1 MKIAAPSR
9 NFIAGNLDLR
19 TWEDIQPYFLD
30 LKNREIRTKEEF
42 IQWLKDRSE
51 LDAVLEENSA
61 WRYIKMTVDTRD
73 QELSQ
78 SYTYFVTEIQPKLA
92 PLDDE
97 LNRKM
102 MGYAYADE
110 LKNEPGY
117 DIYFRS
123 VRKDLDLFREENI
136 PLEAEISEQS
146 QQYGAIS
153 AAQMIEYR
161 GEKMT
166 MQKAALFM
174 KDTDESVRKEV
185 FHLIGERRLQDNEKL
200 DELYSSLVA
209 KRHQIAVNAGFQNF
223 RDYKFEALGRFDY
236 TKQDCFNFHAS
247 IKKHIVPLV
256 RSIQEK
262 QARLLGREALHP
274 WDLEVNPLGRKA
286 LKPFGTGK
294 ELLDG
299 TIDMFNKIDRYFG
312 ECIETM
318 NEMGHLDLESKEGK
332 APGGYN
338 YPLYEIGVPFIFM
351 NAVGAH
357 RDLVTM
363 VHEGGH
369 AIHSFLSRNLE
380 LTGFKNLPSEVAE
393 LASMSMELLSMEQWE
408 RFFPHEEDLK
418 RAKTEQLETILKILP
433 WIATIDEF
441 QHWVYE
447 NPQHTVQERQEKW
460 EAITKDY
467 GTGIVDWTG
476 YEQYKTRSWQRQLH
490 LFEVPFYYIEYG
502 IAQLGALAIWKNS
515 KTDLPKTI
523 RQYKEALALGYTHQI
538 PDIYKAAGIRFD
550 FSDAYVSELAEF
562 VRKELEALE

>member
-1 MKIAAPSR
+1 MKITAPAR
-9 NFIAGNLDLR
+9 KFIAQDLQLK
-19 TWEDIQPYFLD
+19 TWEDIHPYFLD
-30 LKNREIRTKEEF
+30 LKDREINSKEDF
-42 IQWLKDRSE
+42 IHWLKDRSE

-61 WRYIKMTVDTRD
+61 WRYIRMTVDTRD

-78 SYTYFVTEIQPKLA
+78 AYTYFVTEIQPKLS

-97 LNRKM
+97 LNQKM
-102 MGYAYADE
+102 MRYPYAEE
-110 LKNEPGY
+110 LKSQPDY
-117 DIYFRS
+117 AIYLRT
-123 VRKDLDLFREENI
+123 VQKDLDLFHEDNI
-136 PLEAEISEQS
+136 PIEAEISEQS

-174 KDTDESVRKEV
+174 KDQDENVRKEV
-185 FHLIGERRLQDNEKL
+185 FQLIGERRLQDNEKL

-209 KRHQIAVNAGFQNF
+209 KRHQLALNAGFENF
-223 RDYKFEALGRFDY
+223 RDYKFQTLGRFDY
-236 TKQDCFNFHAS
+236 TKEDCFNFHDS
-247 IKKHIVPLV
+247 IKKHIVPIV
-256 RSIQEK
+256 KSIQAK
-262 QARLLGREALHP
+262 QAQLLGSDKLKP
-274 WDLEVNPLGRKA
+274 WDLEVDPLGRPA
-286 LKPFGTGK
+286 LKPFETGK
-294 ELLDG
+294 ELLEG
-299 TIDMFNKIDRYFG
+299 TVDMFNKIDRYFG

-393 LASMSMELLSMEQWE
+393 LASMSMELLSMEQWQ
-408 RFFPHEEDLK
+408 RFFPNEEDLK

-447 NPQHTVQERQEKW
+447 NPAHTAQERQEKW

-476 YEQYKTRSWQRQLH
+476 YEKYKTSSWQRQLH

-502 IAQLGALAIWKNS
+502 IAQLGALAVWKNS
-515 KTDLPKTI
+515 KSDLPKTI
-523 RQYKEALALGYTHQI
+523 QQYKDALSLGYTHQI
-538 PDIYKAAGIRFD
+538 PEIYKTAGIQFN
-550 FSDAYVSELAEF
+550 FSDAYVKELAEF
-562 VRKELEALE
+562 VKQELSAL